1 MKLLPEE
8 QWTAELTGDG
18 RVVVCVT
25 EWPVGYR
32 YFAPI
37 VLGPANCHA
46 VADDAVDVI
55 TNPLKVPP
63 VG

>member
-1 MKLLPEE
+1 MKLLPED

-18 RVVVCVT
+18 RVVVCVA

-37 VLGPANCHA
+37 TLGTTDRHA
-46 VADDAVDVI
+46 VSNDAIGVVVD
-55 TNPLKVPP
+55 PLEMPS